1 MSQQDQIN
9 ALTARLQAVATNV
22 AALEANSQ
30 PPVDLTALT
39 NEVTAVE
46 AQVNQGLPAAPTP
59 PAPPAA

>member
-9 ALTARLQAVATNV
+9 ALTARLQVVATNV
-22 AALEANSQ
+22 AALEANAT

-46 AQVNQGLPAAPTP
+46 TAVNAGLPAAPPVT
-59 PAPPAA
+59 PAPAA